1 MVNFSQEKPMK
12 GWKRYATL
20 ALTVLATLCLTPQ
33 VFAADIYKPD
43 VSHSLVGFSARHFVI
58 TKVRGKFNDFSAT
71 ITYDEQDI
79 TRSSMSGTIKV
90 ASIDTDNERRDN
102 HLRSADFFDVEK
114 FPEITFQSKRVEK
127 KDQHY
132 VLIGDLTIRGVTKEI
147 AVPFVVTDK
156 ITDPQGK
163 TRIGFEANLRL
174 NRQDFGVSWNK
185 TMDNGGLVVSDTI
198 DIEIIVEAVKAS

>member
-1 MVNFSQEKPMK
+1 MT

-20 ALTVLATLCLTPQ
+20 ALTVLASLLLTPQ
-33 VFAADIYKPD
+33 AFAADTYKPD
-43 VSHSLVGFSARHFVI
+43 VAHTLVGFSARHFVI

-71 ITYDEQDI
+71 ITYDENDI
-79 TRSSMSGTIKV
+79 TKSSMTGTIKV
-90 ASIDTDNERRDN
+90 ASIDTDNEKRDD

-114 FPEITFQSKRVEK
+114 FPEITFKSKRVEK
-127 KDQHY
+127 KEKNY
-132 VLIGDLTIRGVTKEI
+132 VLIGDLTMRGVTKEA
-147 AVPFVVTDK
+147 AVPFTVTDK

-174 NRQDFGVSWNK
+174 NRQDFGIAWSK

-198 DIEIIVEAVKAS
+198 DIEIIVEAIKGS

>member
-1 MVNFSQEKPMK
+1 MK
-12 GWKRYATL
+12 RCKRYASL
-20 ALTVLATLCLTPQ
+20 ALVVLTSLCLMPQ
-33 VFAADIYKPD
+33 AFAADIYKAD
-43 VSHSLVGFSARHFVI
+43 VAHTLVGFSARHLLI

-71 ITYDEQDI
+71 ITYDEQDV
-79 TRSSMSGTIKV
+79 TRSAMTGTIKV
-90 ASIDTDNERRDN
+90 ASIDTDNEKRDT

-132 VLIGDLTIRGVTKEI
+132 VLIGDLTMRGVTKEI

-174 NRQDFGVSWNK
+174 NRQDFGIAWSK
-185 TMDNGGLVVSDTI
+185 TMDNGGLVVSDAI
-198 DIEIIVEAVKAS
+198 DIEINVEAVKAS